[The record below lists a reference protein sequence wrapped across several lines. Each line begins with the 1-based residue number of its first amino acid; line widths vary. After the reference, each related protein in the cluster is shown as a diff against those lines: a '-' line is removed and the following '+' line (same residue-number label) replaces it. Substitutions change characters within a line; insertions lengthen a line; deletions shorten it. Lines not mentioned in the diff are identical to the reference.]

1 MRELLLS
8 LRLLAV
14 QQDQGNNLY
23 LAARKIRDFMV
34 RIPPSDVATTLEVI
48 KSEVT
53 KLMRSDERT
62 STLLSL
68 VVEFLE
74 SQLNRTMD

>member
-23 LAARKIRDFMV
+23 LAERKIRDFMV